1 MYYAVRVQYHAQGQ
15 KQAGKYFLKA
25 GNLCYADDVDS
36 MGRIGKFKTDKDGS
50 PLIAQ
55 EGQYELTFSVPV
67 SDQKVT
73 ARIDGMKVTITTLNA
88 CFLGGKDTFQDKVDQ
103 KTGTRIPEAYL
114 FMKDGSKV
122 EVISEATTT
131 EGNLLC
137 GLERPV
143 DTEQIRSLEFQG
155 KEYPVK

>member
-1 MYYAVRVQYHAQGQ
+1 
-15 KQAGKYFLKA
+15 
-25 GNLCYADDVDS
+25 
-36 MGRIGKFKTDKDGS
+36 
-50 PLIAQ
+50 
-55 EGQYELTFSVPV
+55 
-67 SDQKVT
+67 
-73 ARIDGMKVTITTLNA
+73 
-88 CFLGGKDTFQDKVDQ
+88 
-103 KTGTRIPEAYL
+103 
-114 FMKDGSKV
+114 MKDGSKV